1 MTLRQRDGRINRRP
15 DHVKREDWC
24 RGYYEYPGL
33 TVQVG
38 ETQLITPMSYTE
50 NPATFLFRLASGDLV
65 IGTRA
70 WMEYDEAGRDTSA
83 WPAWKR
89 SHDAGK
95 TWEETPPWPSWAVC
109 QLPDGELISLGRT
122 HLKKGARE
130 GEYTTWIYLSTDH
143 GYTHEQEVA
152 TLVGVPK
159 LHSSRP
165 APHTWVDH
173 STAVL
178 QDGSLLAGLHGF
190 FENDV
195 KVRVFVIGSHDRGET
210 WHYLSTVAFDLD
222 PGSDR
227 RLNGF
232 CEPGLLVLPGG
243 EILCFIRSGGTWNS
257 TFTPLYL
264 SRSIDGGRSWSHADE
279 IADRGVWPNACRMA
293 SGVLAVAYGRTGDW
307 LAFSVDEGH
316 HWIGHFCYYHGPQS
330 LDGCTHSW
338 VQEVAPGTLLV
349 AYSRTDL
356 RDPCQSGILAT
367 YLYVR
372 REH

>member
-109 QLPDGELISLGRT
+109 QLPDGGLISLGRT

-130 GEYTTWIYLSTDH
+130 REYTTWIYRSTDH

-173 STAVL
+173 SIAVL